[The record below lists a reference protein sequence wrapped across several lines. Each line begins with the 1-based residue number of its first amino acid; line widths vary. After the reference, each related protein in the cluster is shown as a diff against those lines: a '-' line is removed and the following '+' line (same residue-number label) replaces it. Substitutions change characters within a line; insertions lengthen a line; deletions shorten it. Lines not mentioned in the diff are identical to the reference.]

1 MGLAASQARLLTLT
15 ARKSDVEYGISMN
28 ALEKM
33 SLTRQMSKLTNE
45 YNMKMNSKKLM
56 YCNNGEYHKL
66 TYQYLMGS
74 TNKSAMGASPT
85 GEKATIAVRDNLD
98 MILTDCKGR
107 VVINDAYAKR
117 FKMAGLNV
125 DEYGRGETFG
135 PDKIIDVMLAMC
147 GKSDDNY
154 RDIFEYFINGGE
166 VNSMTYTAKVKNAI
180 TGLDVEDAKGAAK
193 TTTGDNT
200 ATKLAIIKKY
210 FDLYYP
216 IVLAAANNGWT
227 TEYNKEMAMNEDY
240 IADSLISGSFQL
252 ALVDDDGGYNP
263 DTTLTYFTTSGNV
276 VERTDTATREKI
288 TAWYDAERSIIAEK
302 ENFVDLEQTDLST
315 ELETIKTEIESIKSF
330 INDAVTTVFNW
341 GTNG

>member
-1 MGLAASQARLLTLT
+1 
-15 ARKSDVEYGISMN
+15 
-28 ALEKM
+28 
-33 SLTRQMSKLTNE
+33 
-45 YNMKMNSKKLM
+45 
-56 YCNNGEYHKL
+56 
-66 TYQYLMGS
+66 MGS

-147 GKSDDNY
+147 GKSDDKY

-166 VNSMTYTAKVKNAI
+166 VNSMTYSTTIKKAI
-180 TGLDVEDAKGAAK
+180 SGEDVGTG
-193 TTTGDNT
+193 TGDNT
-200 ATKLAIIKKY
+200 ATKLAIIKKE

-227 TEYNKEMAMNEDY
+227 TEYNNEMNNNEDY